1 MRNNLRVEL
10 RGHYEAGFTLI
21 ETMVTLAVLVV
32 VLGIVFSYIGRL
44 QRVYKSEET
53 KVDATQETRTV
64 LDSMER
70 ELHQA
75 GFPGHN
81 MYGPN
86 VLNLPVLND
95 MRNAV
100 GLVKI
105 SPSDLWFEG
114 DTDNDGRV
122 ESIRY
127 TLMDAAGVPVTAAST
142 CPCNLRRSQVLK
154 LDATAPTAQATN
166 YVVALDNVINSG
178 GVGAGGA
185 ALALSGSTTFSTGTS
200 VANDVLYAAYKAPA
214 IFTAYDQNGTVVAAT
229 DITTN
234 PTGIAIIRTITINLN
249 LLTIFND
256 AQTKMKPALSMRT
269 TVKLSNY

>member
-1 MRNNLRVEL
+1 MQNNLSRQL
-10 RGHYEAGFTLI
+10 RRHDETGFTLV
-21 ETMVTLAVLVV
+21 ETLVTIGVLVV

-53 KVDATQETRTV
+53 KVDATQEARTV

-81 MYGPN
+81 MWGPN
-86 VLNLPVLND
+86 VLNLPILND
-95 MRNAV
+95 KRNAV
-100 GLVKI
+100 GIVKI

-127 TLMDAAGVPVTAAST
+127 TLMDAAGAPVTAAST
-142 CPCNLRRSQVLK
+142 CPCNLQRSQVLK
-154 LDATAPTAQATN
+154 QDATAPTAQPAN

-185 ALALSGSTTFSTGTS
+185 ALALAGNTTFATGTS
-200 VANDVLYAAYKAPA
+200 VANDVLYAAYKTPA

-229 DITTN
+229 DITAN
-234 PTGIAIIRTITINLN
+234 PTGVATIRTVTINLN
-249 LLTIFND
+249 LLTVFSD
-256 AQTKMKPALSMRT
+256 TQTKMRPPVTMRT

>member
-1 MRNNLRVEL
+1 MRNNMRVQL
-10 RGHYEAGFTLI
+10 RGHDETGFTLV
-21 ETMVTLAVLVV
+21 ETLVTLGVLVL

-70 ELHQA
+70 ELHQS

-81 MYGPN
+81 MWGPN
-86 VLNLPVLND
+86 VLNLPVNND
-95 MRNAV
+95 VRNAV

-114 DTDNDGRV
+114 DIDNDGRV

-127 TLMDAAGVPVTAAST
+127 TLMDAAGAAVTGAST

-154 LDATAPTAQATN
+154 ANAAPTAQATN

-185 ALALSGSTTFSTGTS
+185 ALALTGNTIYSSGNT
-200 VANDVLYAAYKAPA
+200 VANDVLYASYKSPA
-214 IFTAYDQNGTVVAAT
+214 IFTAYDQSGNVVAAT
-229 DITTN
+229 DIAAN
-234 PTGIAIIRTITINLN
+234 PTAVSSIRTIAININ
-249 LLTIFND
+249 LLTVFND
-256 AQTKMKPALSMRT
+256 TQVNMRPALSMRA
-269 TVKLSNY
+269 TVKLNNY

>member
-1 MRNNLRVEL
+1 VMRHNLSAQL
-10 RGHYEAGFTLI
+10 RRQQETGFTLI
-21 ETMVTLAVLVV
+21 ETMMTVAVLVV

-44 QRVYKSEET
+44 QRVYKTEET
-53 KVDATQETRTV
+53 KVDATQEARTL
-64 LDSMER
+64 LDSLQR

-86 VLNLPVLND
+86 VLNVPAVND
-95 MRNAV
+95 KRNAV
-100 GLVKI
+100 GIVKI

-127 TLMDAAGVPVTAAST
+127 TLMDAAGAAVTAASS

-154 LDATAPTAQATN
+154 ADATAPTAQATT

-178 GVGAGGA
+178 GVA
-185 ALALSGSTTFSTGTS
+185 AP
-200 VANDVLYAAYKAPA
+200 VANNVLYAAYKAPA
-214 IFTAYDQNGTVVAAT
+214 VFTAYDQIGNVVAAT
-229 DITTN
+229 DITAN
-234 PTGIAIIRTITINLN
+234 PTAIATIRTIAIKIN
-249 LLTIFND
+249 LLTVFSD
-256 AQTKMKPALSMRT
+256 TQTNMRPALSMSA
-269 TVKLSNY
+269 TVKLNNY

>member
-1 MRNNLRVEL
+1 MRNNLRGRL
-10 RGHYEAGFTLI
+10 RGHDETGFTLI
-21 ETMVTLAVLVV
+21 ETIVTLGVLVV

-44 QRVYKSEET
+44 QRVYKAEET
-53 KVDATQETRTV
+53 KVDATQESRTL
-64 LDSMER
+64 LDSLQR

-75 GFPGHN
+75 GFPGRN

-86 VLNLPVLND
+86 VLNVPAIND
-95 MRNAV
+95 ARNAV

-127 TLMDAAGVPVTAAST
+127 TLMDAAGNPVTGAST

-154 LDATAPTAQATN
+154 NDATAPTAQATN

-178 GVGAGGA
+178 GVAAGG
-185 ALALSGSTTFSTGTS
+185 LPLTGTTTFSAGST
-200 VANDVLYAAYKAPA
+200 VANDVLYAAYKAPQ
-214 IFTAYDQNGTVVAAT
+214 IFTAYDQAGTVVPAT
-229 DITTN
+229 DIAAS
-234 PTGIAIIRTITINLN
+234 PVAIASIRTIAININ
-249 LLTIFND
+249 LLTVFSD
-256 AQTKMKPALSMRT
+256 TQTKMRPALSMST
-269 TVKLSNY
+269 TVKLNNY

>member
-1 MRNNLRVEL
+1 MRNHMRVQL
-10 RGHYEAGFTLI
+10 RGHLETGFTLI
-21 ETMVTLAVLVV
+21 ETMVTLGVLVL

-86 VLNLPVLND
+86 VLNLPVVND
-95 MRNAV
+95 VRNAV
-100 GLVKI
+100 GIVKI

-127 TLMDAAGVPVTAAST
+127 TLMDAAGAQVTAAST
-142 CPCNLRRSQVLK
+142 CPCSLRRSQVLK
-154 LDATAPTAQATN
+154 ANAAPTAQATN

-185 ALALSGSTTFSTGTS
+185 ALALAGSTTFSTGTS
-200 VANDVLYAAYKAPA
+200 VANDVLYAAYKTPA

-234 PTGIAIIRTITINLN
+234 PTAIATIRTITISLN

-256 AQTKMKPALSMRT
+256 QQTKMKPPVSMRA

>member
-1 MRNNLRVEL
+1 MRNNWRAHL
-10 RGHYEAGFTLI
+10 RGHDETGFTLI

-32 VLGIVFSYIGRL
+32 VLGVVFSYIGRL
-44 QRVYKSEET
+44 QRVYKAEET
-53 KVDATQETRTV
+53 KVDATQESRTL
-64 LDSMER
+64 LDSLQR

-81 MYGPN
+81 MFGPN
-86 VLNLPVLND
+86 VLNVPVVND
-95 MRNAV
+95 SRNAV

-127 TLMDAAGVPVTAAST
+127 TLMDAAGNPVTGASS

-154 LDATAPTAQATN
+154 ANNVAPTAQATN

-178 GVGAGGA
+178 GVAAGGLP
-185 ALALSGSTTFSTGTS
+185 LAGSTTFSAGST
-200 VANDVLYAAYKAPA
+200 VANNVLYAAYKAPQL
-214 IFTAYDQNGTVVAAT
+214 FTAYDQAGVVVPAT
-229 DITTN
+229 DITAN
-234 PTGIAIIRTITINLN
+234 PSGVASIRTIAININ
-249 LLTIFND
+249 LLTVFSD
-256 AQTKMKPALSMRT
+256 TQTKMRPALSIST
-269 TVKLSNY
+269 TVKLNNY

>member
-1 MRNNLRVEL
+1 MRNNLSAQL
-10 RGHYEAGFTLI
+10 RWQRENGFTLI
-21 ETMVTLAVLVV
+21 ETLVTVGVLVA

-44 QRVYKSEET
+44 QRVYKTEET
-53 KVDATQETRTV
+53 KVDATQEARTV
-64 LDSMER
+64 LDSLQR

-86 VLNLPVLND
+86 LLNVPVVND
-95 MRNAV
+95 KRNAV
-100 GLVKI
+100 GIVKI

-127 TLMDAAGVPVTAAST
+127 TLMDAAGAAVTAASS

-154 LDATAPTAQATN
+154 ADATAPTVQATN

-178 GVGAGGA
+178 GMVAGGLP
-185 ALALSGSTTFSTGTS
+185 LAGNTVFGTGAP

-214 IFTAYDQNGTVVAAT
+214 VFGAFDQNGTVVAAT
-229 DITTN
+229 DITAN
-234 PTGIAIIRTITINLN
+234 PTAIASIRTITIHLN

-256 AQTKMKPALSMRT
+256 TQTKMKPPLSMRT

>member
-1 MRNNLRVEL
+1 MRNNLRDQL
-10 RGHYEAGFTLI
+10 RAADETGFTLI
-21 ETMVTLAVLVV
+21 ETMVTLGVLVM

-44 QRVYKSEET
+44 QRVYRAEET
-53 KVDATQETRTV
+53 KVDATQETRTL

-75 GFPGHN
+75 GFPGRN

-86 VLNLPVLND
+86 VLNLPIVND
-95 MRNAV
+95 ARNAV

-127 TLMDAAGVPVTAAST
+127 TLMDAAGAAVTGAST

-154 LDATAPTAQATN
+154 ANAAPTAQATN
-166 YVVALDNVINSG
+166 YVVALDSVLNSG
-178 GVGAGGA
+178 GVGGAGA
-185 ALALSGSTTFSTGTS
+185 ALALTGNTIFSSGNT
-200 VANDVLYAAYKAPA
+200 VANDVLYAAYKTPT
-214 IFTAYDQNGTVVAAT
+214 IFTAYDQSGNVVAAT
-229 DITTN
+229 DIATN
-234 PTGIAIIRTITINLN
+234 PTAISSIRTIAININLR
-249 LLTIFND
+249 TVFND
-256 AQTKMKPALSMRT
+256 TQINMRPALSMRA
-269 TVKLSNY
+269 TVKLNNY

>member
-1 MRNNLRVEL
+1 MRNQKVQL
-10 RGHYEAGFTLI
+10 RGHQETGFTLI
-21 ETMVTLAVLVV
+21 ETMVTLGVLVL

-81 MYGPN
+81 MWGPN
-86 VLNLPVLND
+86 ILNVPINND
-95 MRNAV
+95 VRNAV
-100 GLVKI
+100 GIVKI

-127 TLMDAAGVPVTAAST
+127 TLMDAAGAPVTAAST

-154 LDATAPTAQATN
+154 ANAAPTAQATN

-185 ALALSGSTTFSTGTS
+185 ALALTGTTTFASGAP
-200 VANDVLYAAYKAPA
+200 VANDVLYAAYKTPA
-214 IFTAYDQNGTVVAAT
+214 IFTAYDQTGAVVAAT
-229 DITTN
+229 DITAN
-234 PTGIAIIRTITINLN
+234 PTGIASIRTIAININ
-249 LLTIFND
+249 LLTVFSD
-256 AQTKMKPALSMRT
+256 TQTNMRPALSMSA
-269 TVKLSNY
+269 TVKLNNY

>member
-1 MRNNLRVEL
+1 MRHNLSAQL
-10 RGHYEAGFTLI
+10 RRQQETGFTLI
-21 ETMVTLAVLVV
+21 ETMMTVAVLVV

-44 QRVYKSEET
+44 QRVYKTEET
-53 KVDATQETRTV
+53 KVDATQEARTL
-64 LDSMER
+64 LDSLQR

-86 VLNLPVLND
+86 VLNVPAVND
-95 MRNAV
+95 KRNAV
-100 GLVKI
+100 GIVKI

-185 ALALSGSTTFSTGTS
+185 ALALTGSTTFSSGTS
-200 VANDVLYAAYKAPA
+200 VANDVLYAAYKTPA
-214 IFTAYDQNGTVVAAT
+214 VFTAYDQNGIVVAAT

-234 PTGIAIIRTITINLN
+234 PTAIATIRTITINLN

-256 AQTKMKPALSMRT
+256 TQTKMKPAVSMRT

>member
-1 MRNNLRVEL
+1 MQNHLRVQL
-10 RGHYEAGFTLI
+10 RGHQETGFTLI
-21 ETMVTLAVLVV
+21 ETMVTLGVLVL

-86 VLNLPVLND
+86 VLNLPVVND
-95 MRNAV
+95 VRNAV
-100 GLVKI
+100 GIVKI

-127 TLMDAAGVPVTAAST
+127 TLMDAAGAPVTAAST

-154 LDATAPTAQATN
+154 ANAAPTAQATN

-185 ALALSGSTTFSTGTS
+185 ALALAGSTTFSTGTS
-200 VANDVLYAAYKAPA
+200 VAYDVLYAAYKTPA
-214 IFTAYDQNGTVVAAT
+214 IFTAHDQSGTVVAAT
-229 DITTN
+229 DIATN
-234 PTGIAIIRTITINLN
+234 PTAIATIRTITISLN

-256 AQTKMKPALSMRT
+256 QQTKMKPPVSMRA

>member
-1 MRNNLRVEL
+1 MRNNLRDQL
-10 RGHYEAGFTLI
+10 RAPDETGFTLI
-21 ETMVTLAVLVV
+21 ETMVTLGVLVL

-44 QRVYKSEET
+44 QRVYRAEET
-53 KVDATQETRTV
+53 KVDATQETRTL

-75 GFPGHN
+75 GFPGHH

-86 VLNLPVLND
+86 VLNLPVVND
-95 MRNAV
+95 ARNAV

-127 TLMDAAGVPVTAAST
+127 TLMDAAGNPVTAAST

-166 YVVALDNVINSG
+166 YVVALDSVLNSG

-185 ALALSGSTTFSTGTS
+185 ALALTGNTTYSSGNT
-200 VANDVLYAAYKAPA
+200 VANDVVYAAYKTPA
-214 IFTAYDQNGTVVAAT
+214 IFTAYDQSGNVVAAT
-229 DITTN
+229 DIATN
-234 PTGIAIIRTITINLN
+234 PTAISSIRTIAININLRTV
-249 LLTIFND
+249 LND
-256 AQTKMKPALSMRT
+256 MQINMRPALSMRA
-269 TVKLSNY
+269 TVKLNNY

>member
-1 MRNNLRVEL
+1 MRNNLRAQL
-10 RGHYEAGFTLI
+10 RGRDQNGFTLI
-21 ETMVTLAVLVV
+21 ETLVTVGVLVL

-53 KVDATQETRTV
+53 KVDATQESRTL
-64 LDSMER
+64 LDSLQR

-75 GFPGHN
+75 GFPGRN

-86 VLNLPVLND
+86 ILNVPILND
-95 MRNAV
+95 VRNAV

-114 DTDNDGRV
+114 DIDNDGRV

-127 TLMDAAGVPVTAAST
+127 TLMDAAGAAVTGAST
-142 CPCNLRRSQVLK
+142 CPCSLRRSQVLK
-154 LDATAPTAQATN
+154 ANAAPTAQATN

-185 ALALSGSTTFSTGTS
+185 ALALTGNTIYSGGNT
-200 VANDVLYAAYKAPA
+200 VANDVLYASYKTPA
-214 IFTAYDQNGTVVAAT
+214 IFTAYDQSGNVVAAT
-229 DITTN
+229 DIATN
-234 PTGIAIIRTITINLN
+234 SIAIGTIRTIAININ
-249 LLTIFND
+249 LLTVFND
-256 AQTKMKPALSMRT
+256 TQVNMRPALSMSA
-269 TVKLSNY
+269 TVKLNNY

>member
-1 MRNNLRVEL
+1 MRANLNSQL
-10 RGHYEAGFTLI
+10 RRHAETGFTLI
-21 ETMVTLAVLVV
+21 ETLVTVGVLVL

-44 QRVYKSEET
+44 QRVYKTEET
-53 KVDATQETRTV
+53 KVDATQEARTV

-81 MYGPN
+81 MWGPN
-86 VLNLPVLND
+86 VLNLPVIND
-95 MRNAV
+95 ARNAV
-100 GLVKI
+100 GIVKI

-127 TLMDAAGVPVTAAST
+127 TLMDAAGAPVTAAST
-142 CPCNLRRSQVLK
+142 CPCALQRSQVLK
-154 LDATAPTAQATN
+154 ANNVAPTAQATN

-185 ALALSGSTTFSTGTS
+185 ALALTGNTTFSTGTS
-200 VANDVLYAAYKAPA
+200 VANDVLYAAYKTPA

-229 DITTN
+229 DIATN
-234 PTGIAIIRTITINLN
+234 PTAVATIRTITINLN
-249 LLTIFND
+249 LLTVFND
-256 AQTKMKPALSMRT
+256 TQTKMRPAVNMRT

>member
-1 MRNNLRVEL
+1 MRNNLKSQL
-10 RGHYEAGFTLI
+10 RGGHETGFTLI
-21 ETMVTLAVLVV
+21 ETMVTLAVLVT
-32 VLGIVFSYIGRL
+32 VLGIVFTYIGRL
-44 QRVYKSEET
+44 QRVYKTEET

-86 VLNLPVLND
+86 VLNVPIVND
-95 MRNAV
+95 VRNAV

-127 TLMDAAGVPVTAAST
+127 TLMDAAGAAVTAAST
-142 CPCNLRRSQVLK
+142 CPCTLRRSQVLK
-154 LDATAPTAQATN
+154 ANAAPTAQATN

-185 ALALSGSTTFSTGTS
+185 ALALTGNTTFSTGTS
-200 VANDVLYAAYKAPA
+200 VANDVLYAAYKTPA
-214 IFTAYDQNGTVVAAT
+214 IFTAYDQNGAVVAAT

-234 PTGIAIIRTITINLN
+234 PSAIATVRTITISLN

-256 AQTKMKPALSMRT
+256 AQTKMRPPVGMRT

>member
-1 MRNNLRVEL
+1 MRNNLSTQL
-10 RGHYEAGFTLI
+10 RRQCENGFTLI
-21 ETMVTLAVLVV
+21 ETLVTVGVLVA

-44 QRVYKSEET
+44 QRVYKTEET
-53 KVDATQETRTV
+53 KVDATQEARTV
-64 LDSMER
+64 LDSLQR

-81 MYGPN
+81 MYAPN
-86 VLNLPVLND
+86 LLNVPVVND
-95 MRNAV
+95 KRNAV
-100 GLVKI
+100 GIVKI

-127 TLMDAAGVPVTAAST
+127 TLMDAAGNPVTGASS

-154 LDATAPTAQATN
+154 ADATAPTAQATN

-178 GVGAGGA
+178 GVVAGGLP
-185 ALALSGSTTFSTGTS
+185 LAGNTVFGTGAP
-200 VANDVLYAAYKAPA
+200 VANDVLYAAYKSPSVFSAL
-214 IFTAYDQNGTVVAAT
+214 DQNGTVVAAT
-229 DITTN
+229 DITAN
-234 PTGIAIIRTITINLN
+234 PTAIASIRTITIHLN

-256 AQTKMKPALSMRT
+256 TQTKMRPPLSMRT

>member
-1 MRNNLRVEL
+1 MRNNPRVQL
-10 RGHYEAGFTLI
+10 RGHQETGFTLI
-21 ETMVTLAVLVV
+21 ETMVTLGVLVL
-32 VLGIVFSYIGRL
+32 VLGIAFSYIGRL

-95 MRNAV
+95 VRNAV
-100 GLVKI
+100 GIVKT

-127 TLMDAAGVPVTAAST
+127 TLMDAAGAPVTAAST
-142 CPCNLRRSQVLK
+142 CPCSLRRSQVLK
-154 LDATAPTAQATN
+154 ANAAPTAQATN

-185 ALALSGSTTFSTGTS
+185 ALALAGSTTFSTGTS
-200 VANDVLYAAYKAPA
+200 VANDVLYAAYKTPA
-214 IFTAYDQNGTVVAAT
+214 IFTAYDQNGAAVAAT

-234 PTGIAIIRTITINLN
+234 PSAIATIRTITISLN
-249 LLTIFND
+249 LLTVFND
-256 AQTKMKPALSMRT
+256 QQTKMKPPVSMRT
-269 TVKLSNY
+269 TVKLSNF

>member
-1 MRNNLRVEL
+1 MRNHLSSQLRRHDET
-10 RGHYEAGFTLI
+10 GFTLI
-21 ETMVTLAVLVV
+21 ETLVTVGVLVV

-127 TLMDAAGVPVTAAST
+127 PLMDDAGAPVTAAST
-142 CPCNLRRSQVLK
+142 CPCNLQRSQVLK
-154 LDATAPTAQATN
+154 ANAAPTAQGTN
-166 YVVALDNVINSG
+166 YVVALDNRINSG
-178 GVGAGGA
+178 GRGA
-185 ALALSGSTTFSTGTS
+185 
-200 VANDVLYAAYKAPA
+200 
-214 IFTAYDQNGTVVAAT
+214 
-229 DITTN
+229 
-234 PTGIAIIRTITINLN
+234 
-249 LLTIFND
+249 
-256 AQTKMKPALSMRT
+256 
-269 TVKLSNY
+269 

>member
-1 MRNNLRVEL
+1 MRNNLRGQL
-10 RGHYEAGFTLI
+10 RAADETGFTLI
-21 ETMVTLAVLVV
+21 ETMVTLGVLVM

-44 QRVYKSEET
+44 QRVYRAEET
-53 KVDATQETRTV
+53 KVDATQETRTL

-75 GFPGHN
+75 GFPGHK
-81 MYGPN
+81 MWGPN
-86 VLNLPVLND
+86 VLNLPVFND
-95 MRNAV
+95 ARNAV
-100 GLVKI
+100 GVVKI

-127 TLMDAAGVPVTAAST
+127 TLMDAAGNPVTAAST

-166 YVVALDNVINSG
+166 YVVALDSVLNSG

-185 ALALSGSTTFSTGTS
+185 ALALTGNTTFSSGNT
-200 VANDVLYAAYKAPA
+200 VANDVLYAAYKTPA
-214 IFTAYDQNGTVVAAT
+214 IFTAYDQSGNVVAAT
-229 DITTN
+229 DIATN
-234 PTGIAIIRTITINLN
+234 PSAISSIRTIAININLRTV
-249 LLTIFND
+249 LND
-256 AQTKMKPALSMRT
+256 MQINMRPALSMRA
-269 TVKLSNY
+269 TVKLNNY

>member
-1 MRNNLRVEL
+1 MRINLSSQL
-10 RGHYEAGFTLI
+10 RRQHETGFTLI
-21 ETMVTLAVLVV
+21 ETLVTVGVLVA

-44 QRVYKSEET
+44 QRVYKTEET
-53 KVDATQETRTV
+53 KVDAAQEARTL
-64 LDSMER
+64 LDSLQR

-86 VLNLPVLND
+86 VLNVPAVND
-95 MRNAV
+95 KRNAV
-100 GLVKI
+100 GIVKI
-105 SPSDLWFEG
+105 SPSDLWFES

-127 TLMDAAGVPVTAAST
+127 TLMDAAGAAVTAASS

-154 LDATAPTAQATN
+154 ADATAPTAQATN

-178 GVGAGGA
+178 GVAAGGLP
-185 ALALSGSTTFSTGTS
+185 LAGTTTFGTGAP

-214 IFTAYDQNGTVVAAT
+214 VFTAYDQNGTVVAAT
-229 DITTN
+229 DITAN
-234 PTGIAIIRTITINLN
+234 PTAIATIRTITISLN

-256 AQTKMKPALSMRT
+256 TQTKMKPPLSMRT

>member
-1 MRNNLRVEL
+1 MRNNMRVQL
-10 RGHYEAGFTLI
+10 RGHEETGFTLI
-21 ETMVTLAVLVV
+21 ETMVTLGVLVL

-53 KVDATQETRTV
+53 KVDATQETRTL

-81 MYGPN
+81 MWGPN
-86 VLNLPVLND
+86 VLNLPVIND
-95 MRNAV
+95 VRNAV
-100 GLVKI
+100 GIVEI

-127 TLMDAAGVPVTAAST
+127 TLMDAAGAPVTAAST

-154 LDATAPTAQATN
+154 ANAAPTAQATN

-234 PTGIAIIRTITINLN
+234 PTAIATIRTITINLN

-256 AQTKMKPALSMRT
+256 TQTKMKPAVSMRT

>member
-1 MRNNLRVEL
+1 MRINLNSQL
-10 RGHYEAGFTLI
+10 RQHDETGFTLI
-21 ETMVTLAVLVV
+21 ETLVTVGVLVL

-44 QRVYKSEET
+44 QRVYKTEET
-53 KVDATQETRTV
+53 KVDATQEARTV

-81 MYGPN
+81 MWGPN
-86 VLNLPVLND
+86 VLNVPVIND
-95 MRNAV
+95 ARNAV
-100 GLVKI
+100 GIVKI

-127 TLMDAAGVPVTAAST
+127 TLMDAAGAAVTAAST
-142 CPCNLRRSQVLK
+142 CPCSLQRSQVLK
-154 LDATAPTAQATN
+154 ANGAPTGQATN

-185 ALALSGSTTFSTGTS
+185 ALALTGNTTFSTGTS
-200 VANDVLYAAYKAPA
+200 VANDVLYAAYKTPA
-214 IFTAYDQNGTVVAAT
+214 IFTAYDQNGAVVAAT
-229 DITTN
+229 DIATN
-234 PTGIAIIRTITINLN
+234 PTAVATIRTITINLN

-256 AQTKMKPALSMRT
+256 TQTKMRPAVNMRT

>member
-1 MRNNLRVEL
+1 MRNNLRGQL
-10 RGHYEAGFTLI
+10 RAADETGFTLI
-21 ETMVTLAVLVV
+21 ETMVTLGVLVL

-86 VLNLPVLND
+86 VLNLPVVND
-95 MRNAV
+95 VRNAV
-100 GLVKI
+100 GIVKI

-127 TLMDAAGVPVTAAST
+127 TLMDAAGAPVTAAST
-142 CPCNLRRSQVLK
+142 CPCSLRRSQVLK
-154 LDATAPTAQATN
+154 ANVAPTAQATN

-200 VANDVLYAAYKAPA
+200 VANDVLYAAYKTPA
-214 IFTAYDQNGTVVAAT
+214 IFTAHDQNGTTVAAT
-229 DITTN
+229 DIITN
-234 PTGIAIIRTITINLN
+234 PSAIATIRTITISLD

-256 AQTKMKPALSMRT
+256 QQTKMKPPVSMRT
-269 TVKLSNY
+269 TVKLSNF